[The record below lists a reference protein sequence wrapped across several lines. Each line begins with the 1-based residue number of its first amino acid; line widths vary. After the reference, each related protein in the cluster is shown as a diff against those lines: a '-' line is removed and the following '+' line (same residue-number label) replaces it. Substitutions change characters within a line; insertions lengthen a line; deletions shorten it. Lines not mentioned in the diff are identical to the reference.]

1 MCELLGHDVKLKS
14 AVGYGSVFTLS
25 LPLGDPSL
33 VVHTVQEDNKSSI
46 EGISVLL
53 VDDELPI
60 LEAMISLLNQWSC
73 QCHAYSTIQDAE
85 KSLNEKQLTVD
96 LILSDYRLS
105 GDSNGIQCIE
115 RLRHIVG
122 EATPAALLSGDTSPD
137 LLHQVQ
143 EAGYYLLHKPLKPA
157 KLRNVMT
164 ILLSKTPL

>member
-1 MCELLGHDVKLKS
+1 L
-14 AVGYGSVFTLS
+14 F
-25 LPLGDPSL
+25 
-33 VVHTVQEDNKSSI
+33 VVVAHTRQEDNKSSI

-60 LEAMISLLNQWSC
+60 LEAMESLLNQWNC
-73 QCHAYSTIQDAE
+73 QCHAFSTINEAE

-96 LILSDYRLS
+96 LILC
-105 GDSNGIQCIE
+105 IQCIE

-157 KLRNVMT
+157 L
-164 ILLSKTPL
+164 